1 VPIDVEINLRIP
13 RLTIRSAS
21 APDKVIDNSV
31 VRFTRLA
38 QVPAIPKAGEPLQL
52 AARVEG
58 DAIDCV
64 VTRADWS
71 EDKELFIVSCNYSK
85 KSIAAADYEAL
96 VNDADWTMKPLIA
109 SEGGQPDR
117 QALGQP
123 EAIGGIVRSPI
134 VECRRWLL
142 TGPGSA
148 SRRGWIV
155 RPD

>member
-1 VPIDVEINLRIP
+1 MSGWSCRAERPGRDKIGGVPIDVEINLRIP

-96 VNDADWTMKPLIA
+96 VNDADWTMKPLI
-109 SEGGQPDR
+109 
-117 QALGQP
+117 
-123 EAIGGIVRSPI
+123 
-134 VECRRWLL
+134 
-142 TGPGSA
+142 
-148 SRRGWIV
+148 
-155 RPD
+155 